1 MHVFVRSQITKKI
14 YIYKYFSYFRN
25 YIQYCADPSGQAG
38 LRPLACWDY
47 GFESSRGH
55 MSVPCE
61 CCVLSGRSLCVGLI
75 TLPEDPYRVSCSVC
89 VCVCVCV
96 SKCDCE
102 ASIMRKPWPRRV
114 LSPHGGKN
122 LRIVRSVL
130 DSIFI
135 LLVVISVT
143 YIVKCQYIN

>member
-1 MHVFVRSQITKKI
+1 MYNYFFFFNLRATWWVGGQRQAPAALPLVKTRYPLYRGLGGPLGMHIKHACFVRSQITKKI

-47 GFESSRGH
+47 GFESRRGH

-75 TLPEDPYRVSCSVC
+75 TFPEDPYRV
-89 VCVCVCV
+89 
-96 SKCDCE
+96 
-102 ASIMRKPWPRRV
+102 
-114 LSPHGGKN
+114 
-122 LRIVRSVL
+122 
-130 DSIFI
+130 
-135 LLVVISVT
+135 
-143 YIVKCQYIN
+143 